1 MTTEAQDHA
10 ARFDELRAHIGRLE
24 EVYGQQQQH
33 HERTLAALAVY
44 RDDLEREVKTLSQK
58 LRIAT
63 ELYAAACGTTVA
75 EATASVDADYADR
88 KAGNGLGLDIDAA
101 ARMLGVG
108 A

>member
-24 EVYGQQQQH
+24 EVYGQQQRH
-33 HERTLAALAVY
+33 HERTLTALAVY